1 LTPHRVELE
10 ITESVLLVDSGVNL
24 AVLHE
29 LRNLGVCIAMDDFGI
44 GYSSL
49 RYLRTLPFNKI
60 KIDQSF
66 VRELGENTPSGAII
80 RAVTGLGEDLGIT
93 TVGEGVETMEQ
104 LAHLTAYGC
113 DEVQGFLFSKPVSQ
127 DAIQDLIFSL
137 EIPQI
142 RSIGL
147 LRSFAR

>member
-49 RYLRTLPFNKI
+49 RYLRTFPFNKI

-93 TVGEGVETMEQ
+93 TGRGRRDDGATRTSDGIW
-104 LAHLTAYGC
+104 L
-113 DEVQGFLFSKPVSQ
+113 
-127 DAIQDLIFSL
+127 
-137 EIPQI
+137 
-142 RSIGL
+142 
-147 LRSFAR
+147 